1 MDGLVGDPV
10 DILDLGP
17 FWSGAEGSRIG
28 SALVRIPEPETNH
41 YIIITLRPSFYSYFS
56 RPSLFI
62 VYFTTYPV
70 RAKFVR

>member
-1 MDGLVGDPV
+1 MDGLVGDPI

-17 FWSGAEGSRIG
+17 FRSGAEGSRIG
-28 SALVRIPEPETNH
+28 SPLIRIPDENDH
-41 YIIITLRPSFYSYFS
+41 YIIITLRPSFY
-56 RPSLFI
+56 RILRTLLFI